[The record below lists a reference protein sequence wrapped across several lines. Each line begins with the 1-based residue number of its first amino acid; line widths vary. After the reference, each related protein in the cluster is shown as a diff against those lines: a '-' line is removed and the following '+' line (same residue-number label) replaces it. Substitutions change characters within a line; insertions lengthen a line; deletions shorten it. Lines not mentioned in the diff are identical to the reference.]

1 MQIEIVTPE
10 VTLFSGEVKL
20 VEVPGSK
27 SPFVMLKNHAP
38 IISLLQKGI
47 LRIVEES
54 GRERIFEIDGGVVE
68 NNHNKLIALVEITK
82 QNES

>member
-68 NNHNKLIALVEITK
+68 NNHNKLVALVEITK